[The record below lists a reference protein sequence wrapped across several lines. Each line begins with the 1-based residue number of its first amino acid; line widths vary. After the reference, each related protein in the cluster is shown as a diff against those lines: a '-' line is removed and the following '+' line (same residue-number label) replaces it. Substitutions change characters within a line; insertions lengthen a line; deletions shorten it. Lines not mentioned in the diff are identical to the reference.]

1 MRMSVALTVLA
12 GVVTAA
18 VARADANPR
27 ALEREVFFETRIRP
41 VLATT
46 CIKCHAQ
53 KRTENNLRVDRR
65 AALIKGGDSGPA
77 IVPGNPEKSLL
88 IRAVRYHDDDLK
100 MPPDK
105 KLPDAVVSDFE
116 QWVRDGAVWPEHS
129 ASDLVGPAGRDAHET
144 HWAFRPVRK
153 EEPPRDASGWS
164 AGTIDCFIHAGLA
177 AHHLKPG
184 APADK
189 RTLLRRAYFDLIGL
203 PPGPRE
209 VDSFLADHSANA
221 FANVVEKL
229 LGSPQ
234 YGERW
239 GRFWMDVVRYADTA
253 GDNADYPVPEARL
266 YRDYIIDAFNADKPY
281 DQFVREQVAG
291 DLLAKR
297 GTADKYAE
305 RVIAT
310 GFLALSRRYA
320 TAPYELWHLT
330 LEDTI
335 DTVGRAYLGM
345 TLRCARCHDH
355 KFDPIATRDYYAL
368 YGVFASTQFPY
379 AGSEEFQS
387 MKFGRRGLH
396 AAGSDG
402 QGPGRFCALPG
413 GGGAVRRGNRPPRKD
428 EETRR
433 PVEGAAGAK
442 CRPAC
447 CSSNGAVR
455 PTRCLWPTR
464 SARGPSSMRIF
475 SCMVSPAS
483 PGREFLAER
492 LASFRDA
499 RRPPP
504 GLPKAAAWNWPNGS
518 PRRKILLPRA

>member
-27 ALEREVFFETRIRP
+27 LEREVFFETRIRP

-65 AALIKGGDSGPA
+65 AALVKGGDSGPA

-164 AGTIDCFIHAGLA
+164 AGTIDCFIHVGLA

-209 VDSFLADHSANA
+209 VDSVPGRPLGKCLCQRGREVARLAAIRGA
-221 FANVVEKL
+221 
-229 LGSPQ
+229 LGSLLD
-234 YGERW
+234 GCRALCRHG
-239 GRFWMDVVRYADTA
+239 GRQCRLPCPR
-253 GDNADYPVPEARL
+253 GDL

-291 DLLAKR
+291 DLLAK
-297 GTADKYAE
+297 
-305 RVIAT
+305 
-310 GFLALSRRYA
+310 
-320 TAPYELWHLT
+320 P
-330 LEDTI
+330 
-335 DTVGRAYLGM
+335 
-345 TLRCARCHDH
+345 
-355 KFDPIATRDYYAL
+355 
-368 YGVFASTQFPY
+368 
-379 AGSEEFQS
+379 
-387 MKFGRRGLH
+387 
-396 AAGSDG
+396 
-402 QGPGRFCALPG
+402 
-413 GGGAVRRGNRPPRKD
+413 
-428 EETRR
+428 
-433 PVEGAAGAK
+433 
-442 CRPAC
+442 
-447 CSSNGAVR
+447 VR
-455 PTRCLWPTR
+455 PTSTR
-464 SARGPSSMRIF
+464 SG
-475 SCMVSPAS
+475 
-483 PGREFLAER
+483 
-492 LASFRDA
+492 
-499 RRPPP
+499 
-504 GLPKAAAWNWPNGS
+504 
-518 PRRKILLPRA
+518 